1 MTSDPNFKFDI
12 TVSEKSYKSK
22 PTSADYCQMKWHQ
35 KKTSLRN
42 FISMVMAGYSYC
54 HIYVK
59 NMRRKD
65 KFLYTQ
71 VISID
76 VDNTDAEL
84 KDFYSRCQLKPTF
97 AYETFSN
104 GVDDKFSYRL
114 VYVFKEKIKARAL
127 EQIYDKICRMASVQQ
142 ADRSRRQNY
151 GDYLPMLNPQ

>member
-104 GVDDKFSYRL
+104 AFSKPIGPDAKTTAITSPCLIPNDCGRRL
-114 VYVFKEKIKARAL
+114 FQGR
-127 EQIYDKICRMASVQQ
+127 
-142 ADRSRRQNY
+142 
-151 GDYLPMLNPQ
+151 